1 MKKLNIILIIVFV
14 ITPVYA
20 QFPQEKDKKEAP
32 LVLKNVSLIDGTGAE
47 PKANQ
52 SLLIKDKEIV
62 AIVEGD
68 LEEIPADAK
77 IIELSG
83 KYLIP
88 GLIDSHVHLGT
99 FPSGVDNRAAN
110 EKLLKEAL
118 FKGITSLRDMAG
130 DARALASLARDAK
143 VGDIAAPDI
152 YYTAVM
158 SGPSF
163 FADPRAQAVARGE
176 VPGEVPWARAV
187 TENTDLRQAV
197 AEAKGSGA
205 TAIKLYSDL
214 PPDLVRQITE
224 EAHRQGL
231 QVWAHAAVVPAFP
244 REVIKAGLDGVSHFT
259 MIYSRPLEENS
270 PEAFKAMLE
279 GRIDDLP
286 MDQLAAEP
294 PPIDELFQLIKQKNT
309 VFDPTMW
316 ISEYSK
322 KYREEYRNVACYYI
336 NKAEEMGIP
345 HSTGT
350 DQMDPTKPKIPLLKA
365 IEMKVN
371 TCGLTPLQ
379 AIRSATLYGAMAI
392 GNEHEH
398 GSIETGK
405 RANLVVLNSDPT
417 ENISNLR
424 DVELVLKNGKIY
436 DPYSDE

>member
-163 FADPRAQAVARGE
+163 FCRPQ
-176 VPGEVPWARAV
+176 
-187 TENTDLRQAV
+187 
-197 AEAKGSGA
+197 S
-205 TAIKLYSDL
+205 S
-214 PPDLVRQITE
+214 
-224 EAHRQGL
+224 
-231 QVWAHAAVVPAFP
+231 
-244 REVIKAGLDGVSHFT
+244 
-259 MIYSRPLEENS
+259 SR
-270 PEAFKAMLE
+270 
-279 GRIDDLP
+279 
-286 MDQLAAEP
+286 
-294 PPIDELFQLIKQKNT
+294 
-309 VFDPTMW
+309 
-316 ISEYSK
+316 
-322 KYREEYRNVACYYI
+322 
-336 NKAEEMGIP
+336 
-345 HSTGT
+345 STG
-350 DQMDPTKPKIPLLKA
+350 
-365 IEMKVN
+365 
-371 TCGLTPLQ
+371 
-379 AIRSATLYGAMAI
+379 
-392 GNEHEH
+392 
-398 GSIETGK
+398 
-405 RANLVVLNSDPT
+405 
-417 ENISNLR
+417 
-424 DVELVLKNGKIY
+424 
-436 DPYSDE
+436 